1 MTRARITH
9 RRNRSRR
16 SRSAAP
22 GFTLLEL
29 IVAASVLALMAVFAW
44 RGLDTLVRE
53 REALTLA
60 QDGVDGFQR
69 CFARLERDA
78 MLARDAELDGSGG
91 LRLKTADA
99 AVEYRLVGSDLVR
112 IVSGVD
118 AAPVVLQAKLVR
130 VAIEAWVPDGKSG
143 WVKSRSATDSESA
156 AKNAASQNAAASSPG
171 TALNAAAGTQASPNA
186 GTQAVAATT
195 APNVGG
201 TPQAPAAGWLTAL
214 ARAPVNAT
222 GIRITLGLADGS
234 EVQRVFLL
242 GSGA

>member
-1 MTRARITH
+1 MTCVRSLRNARRTT
-9 RRNRSRR
+9 R
-16 SRSAAP
+16 

-29 IVAASVLALMAVFAW
+29 IVAASVLALIAVFAW

-53 REALTLA
+53 RDALTTA
-60 QDGVDGFQR
+60 QDGIDGLQR

-91 LRLKTADA
+91 LRLKTAGA

-118 AAPVVLQAKLVR
+118 SAPVVLQARLAR

-143 WVKSRSATDSESA
+143 WVKSRSPADA
-156 AKNAASQNAAASSPG
+156 APAPKNPASQSAAASSPG
-171 TALNAAAGTQASPNA
+171 TAPNPASAG
-186 GTQAVAATT
+186 
-195 APNVGG
+195 
-201 TPQAPAAGWLTAL
+201 QAPASGGAQVGGATNPQQAGGVPQSPAAATSPLT
-214 ARAPVNAT
+214 RAPVTAT
-222 GIRITLGLADGS
+222 GIRVTLGLPDGS
-234 EVQRVFLL
+234 QVQRVFLL

>member
-1 MTRARITH
+1 MTRARTLQY
-9 RRNRSRR
+9 SRHGA
-16 SRSAAP
+16 S

-29 IVAASVLALMAVFAW
+29 IVAASVLALIAVFAW

-53 REALTLA
+53 REALTAA
-60 QDGVDGFQR
+60 QDVVDGFQR

-78 MLARDAELDGSGG
+78 TLARDAELDGNGG

-118 AAPVVLQAKLVR
+118 AAPLLLQARLVR

-143 WVKSRSATDSESA
+143 WVKSRSATGAEPA
-156 AKNAASQNAAASSPG
+156 PGNAGSHNVLVSPPG
-171 TALNAAAGTQASPNA
+171 TALNAAAGMQALPNA
-186 GTQAVAATT
+186 GPPVAAATT
-195 APNVGG
+195 PSNLAG
-201 TPQAPAAGWLTAL
+201 TPQSAAAVSQTSLT
-214 ARAPVNAT
+214 RAPVTAT
-222 GIRITLGLADGS
+222 GIRITLSLADGS
-234 EVQRVFLL
+234 EVRRVFLL